1 MNLSQGLLPMVWLWQ
16 MMVSLGRATV
26 DIILGTQA
34 EDQTLGVEEGSPHGL
49 TDPGVEEEDQEAELR
64 QEEDP
69 LEEEDHQGKQ
79 ESGARS
85 SAGFVTTRGHH
96 KKCLRA
102 TRWPS
107 VAG

>member
-1 MNLSQGLLPMVWLWQ
+1 MKLSQDLLLMAWLWQ
-16 MMVSLGRATV
+16 MMVSLGQATV

-85 SAGFVTTRGHH
+85 SAGYATTRGY
-96 KKCLRA
+96 LRA
-102 TRWPS
+102 GLG
-107 VAG
+107 A